1 MKVKR
6 DRRRPKR
13 KSKKV
18 VIEHIFEVK
27 KTGIKQRY
35 FIEQLTRKTSVLDWN
50 TVESNWETGNYQK
63 IIGNQIPLYKR
74 KKL

>member
-35 FIEQLTRKTSVLDWN
+35 FIEQLTRKTSVLD
-50 TVESNWETGNYQK
+50 
-63 IIGNQIPLYKR
+63 
-74 KKL
+74 